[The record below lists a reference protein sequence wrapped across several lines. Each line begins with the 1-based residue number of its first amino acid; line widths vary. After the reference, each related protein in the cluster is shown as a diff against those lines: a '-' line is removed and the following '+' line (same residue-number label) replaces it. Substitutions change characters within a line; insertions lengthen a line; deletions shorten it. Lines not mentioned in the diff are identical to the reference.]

1 MPALSD
7 DQIADGLRSLGD
19 QWRNARAERQ
29 QRTRLER
36 ADFDAIRST
45 GFLQTVVPVDQGG
58 TWRGVDASVRPIAG
72 MLRTLGAADPSVAL
86 VSAMHP
92 AVLVFWLSAPDDH
105 DPIWIAQRQAVVASG
120 DSGHRWGT
128 MTSEPGSGGDILQTK
143 AAAEPAAGKGPV
155 PGDCYEISGVK
166 HFGSG
171 SGINDMMITT
181 AVPAGESE
189 PDIFVLDVGGRPW
202 DGSEGLTLL
211 AEWDGVGMAAT
222 QSHSMQLDAIPA
234 VRFALDRPLAEIG
247 LAANPFVLTIF
258 TAVVVG
264 VLDSAVDLARDRLR
278 DRTLRAFER
287 VEWTTAEQRY
297 WLAQQAL
304 EGSIAAVESG
314 DPLRGFHAALRAK
327 QSAAE
332 LAEDILARLARVLGG
347 GSFSSRSPFA
357 HWYEDVRALGFLRP
371 PWALAHDQMF
381 DTSW

>member
-1 MPALSD
+1 MSALSEE
-7 DQIADGLRSLGD
+7 QIADGLRSLGD
-19 QWRNARAERQ
+19 LWQDARAERQ
-29 QRTRLER
+29 QRTHLER

-45 GFLQTVVPVDQGG
+45 GFLQTVVPRDQGG
-58 TWRGVDASVRPIAG
+58 TWTGVDTSVRPIAG

-92 AVLVFWLSAPDDH
+92 AVLVFWLSAPQDH
-105 DPIWIAQRQAVVASG
+105 DPTWIAQRQAVFASAG
-120 DSGHRWGT
+120 NGHRWGT
-128 MTSEPGSGGDILQTK
+128 MTSEPGSGGDILLTK
-143 AAAEPAAGKGPV
+143 ATAEPAGGTGPI
-155 PGDCYEISGVK
+155 PGPCYEISGVK

-171 SGINDMMITT
+171 SGINDFMITT
-181 AVPAGESE
+181 AVPAGETE
-189 PDIFVLDVGGRPW
+189 PDIFVLDVGGRSW

-222 QSHSMQLDAIPA
+222 QSHSMRLDAIPA
-234 VRFALDRPLAEIG
+234 VRFSLDRPLIDIG
-247 LAANPFVLTIF
+247 LAANPFVLTMF

-264 VLDSAVDLARDRLR
+264 ILDSAVALARERLR
-278 DRTLRAFER
+278 DRTLGAFER

-304 EGSIAAVESG
+304 EGSIAAVEAA
-314 DPLRGFHAALRAK
+314 DPLQGIHAALRAK
-327 QSAAE
+327 QSTAE